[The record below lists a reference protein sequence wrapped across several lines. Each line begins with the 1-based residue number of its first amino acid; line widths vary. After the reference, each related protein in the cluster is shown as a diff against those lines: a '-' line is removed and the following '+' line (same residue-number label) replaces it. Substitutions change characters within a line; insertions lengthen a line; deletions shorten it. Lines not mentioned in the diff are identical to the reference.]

1 MKACVC
7 FLLMCVL
14 AAQAEESPKIL
25 TLSKVMNEL
34 KKIQQGLTNSNKTWF
49 NSPATNDLKDCCVA
63 SALECFRSK
72 VLHLSVS
79 DEKLKKSQRSVH
91 HELRKSFIV
100 DSVSCT
106 PQETQKA
113 QCKSCEAYTMVN
125 SRTFVDNF
133 KTLLQKRSM
142 PVKRRDLKSL

>member
-7 FLLMCVL
+7 FLLVCVL

-34 KKIQQGLTNSNKTWF
+34 KKIQQGLTNSDMTWF

-72 VLHLSVS
+72 VVHLSVS
-79 DEKLKKSQRSVH
+79 NPNLKKAQNFVSK
-91 HELRKSFIV
+91 ELRKSFIV
-100 DSVSCT
+100 KSVSCT

-113 QCKSCEAYTMVN
+113 QCKSCDAYTMVN

-133 KTLLQKRSM
+133 KTLLQKIYASQA
-142 PVKRRDLKSL
+142 